1 MSRDVEELDV
11 PDSPFVWLAVSARN
25 YSDADDALWRIKN
38 AIQRQGVPA
47 STGQLQ
53 HLDVLR
59 ERRKAA
65 YSDLITWAMAC
76 EAERLRTPA
85 GGGR

>member
-25 YSDADDALWRIKN
+25 YADADDALWRIKN
-38 AIQRQGVPA
+38 VMERQITNP
-47 STGQLQ
+47 SPGQLQ